1 MMENSSW
8 RGLALSPP
16 KPGGDKSSSLSSC
29 TSSISFSA
37 TALPLPNS
45 SNSAIN
51 NTINTSSK
59 TTSSSGS
66 GSPSSVGIHLNSISS
81 NTSSFSLEEENGALH
96 KNPSLTTKA
105 CSVKLVDIS
114 LQPTTAPST
123 HSSTPEITTSTSTSI
138 SSSPLKRESPSP
150 SSSLYEYPFKKVKT
164 PLPSTTTAAA
174 TIITA
179 TPEGSAST
187 NHPSV
192 SRVSISPLKDSSPPS
207 SPKAN
212 TSVTITKL
220 TPEPGKKVR
229 RRPSPDE
236 GSSLRCS
243 KCREVFST
251 KEAKRLHTCNSI
263 LDQHFLIESGDRL
276 KPENHSKE
284 DFSSA
289 SNSPTM
295 HPLHTKPD
303 SRVPSPTNSLPKLK
317 LETKRD
323 KWIASP
329 GGGST
334 PHHLDNNGCLGSQNS
349 KGGGCSGGF
358 LPPERT
364 PPSSE
369 NSQDSNSANF
379 TGKIR
384 IKYGGSSEDTIP
396 QSKQGNQDGYA
407 YAFTG
412 RPSYSPSRIESNGP
426 GGNVQDKE
434 SPRDASNKDSPAS
447 QADSGVFSIASSNS
461 PSKGD
466 VHSVADGTS
475 PDSPNNRERLNY
487 SDQVFNRDL
496 QWKSSSSGVHSSF
509 SSSSSSGSDSCN
521 LRNNSL
527 APIAG
532 PPPSNVSSS
541 SPMTSCVDNIPVM
554 TTSSSPSPMMMSNPS
569 PASSILSNE
578 NNPSS
583 MNQDPQ
589 HIQQQQNMR
598 MRQQHQSTM
607 NHQQALQQQVSA
619 ASARSQSQSVAM
631 PPQQGTP
638 QARTQQHSVQQ
649 QMQNRINFSQMQQHH
664 QPQQQPYNN
673 PYQMGAMGIP
683 NQQTQHQE
691 QQQQQRQVQQ
701 QQQIRDSNLYGGQLP
716 QDPRQFSFA
725 QNYFNFNAEPPAAK
739 RKRGRPRKNPSKDP
753 NAPKRSYSRKKK
765 GTDEGG
771 GGGVIGGGGVGVSG
785 NNNSVYN
792 FEEEEDDDIYKMK
805 QDSNSANSVNN
816 TLATRKKISFGSSSD
831 EDSVNKVAAAAA
843 AAVASNNIVGHH
855 PHHRLPGGGPMGY
868 HQGMMPQHT
877 RNYMQQHQGYHPQM
891 QQQQQILNQQQQ
903 QQQQHHQQMQQ
914 MMQQQQHQT
923 MGNNMHRQQQISIQQ
938 QQHRAMS
945 VNNNYN
951 RPSSTHGGNPST
963 DEPMYSSEI
972 LKTGTGIGIKIKIK
986 TKKNQE
992 SEGAKKRK
1000 VDPNGNTTTAA
1011 PTNNTN
1017 STVMSS
1023 NHIHH
1028 HQQQQQQQHIH
1039 HHPHNH
1045 LQHQHHHQQQQ
1056 SSLISKPSTVTSS
1069 SLQQQHQQ
1077 QGNSSA
1083 PSLPSSTYTPSVSL
1097 TSQLSMSQQMQIPRP
1112 SNPSGP
1118 SAQHMIPQHIQ
1129 SQLQQQTPKCSVSSP
1144 SPTQQQQH
1152 AARFKSQMQQRPGG
1166 PVSPA
1171 GMRPQSPYVS
1181 PHGSSPT
1188 FSGNSTTNNNNNS
1201 NVNPSNNN
1209 STNNS
1214 INNPFKMN
1222 GPTNNG
1228 MNNYYQHRI
1237 NSPFHEQQS
1246 AQQQFYHQGGY
1257 NNYNQGNSHRFS
1269 AGIQQQQQYYNQQQ
1283 QQQYNQQQQAT
1294 TAFDYNSQ
1302 QQVQGGMFQGGN
1314 GAYGNSSNMYMNAS
1328 AGQGGIQSN
1337 SSPMHHSNNMHMPMP
1352 GVGLPRVSPSLGGQS
1367 RSSATPLVSPS
1378 PSDHSPASN
1387 HNPLTPASNYG
1398 PTTPQSCGRP
1408 QTPQHSQTPSV
1419 VPPAP
1424 LASPITPVGPKTPQ
1438 SVGFPLSNNPP
1449 SSSAANTPLPS
1460 LGKQQPSPLSNESD
1474 LKSPLANM
1482 KSPSGGTS
1490 SNLRKIRRPSKQKEE
1505 EGPLSNKESTY
1516 STSLQNSPAAPV
1528 KTFTPS
1534 SPAIKSELDLPLKTT
1549 SPPHPT
1555 HTETPGGVKKEIK
1568 SPKSPKHDVI
1578 KEEIKEEVEKSG
1590 FVARW
1595 ADLDNKI
1602 LKKIFSYGIV
1612 KDGSSFMVRVSRVCS
1627 SWFKAAI
1634 DPDIWTHLDFS
1645 AGKLKEKYR
1654 NDKKLEIFLKKFPNV
1669 RELKCGNWRNS
1680 VSSST
1685 LKIIAANCPKIVSL
1699 SFNGCFKLTNEDLKF
1714 IGDNFEHLERL
1725 DLSSVSPSSGSSRSA
1740 VSSTCLSEFITVLGK
1755 RLTYL
1760 NISNNKMAG
1769 LPFVFKA
1776 LSSNSSN
1783 LRELDISNIT
1793 TTSRDTILIN
1803 MEKFQKGCPLLR
1815 ALNCNHT
1822 MISLSET
1829 PIKEQVHS
1837 PGFPLLERLQI
1848 AVDSRGYFEGMDD
1861 SQIERI
1867 LKKSDRLRHLDIR
1880 GCQRVSDSCLIRLP
1894 TWDIEHLILSGC
1906 SAASASADG
1915 LELMVRKWA
1924 DKLVEMDVSNT
1935 PGERAVNY
1943 TVEAFVEADKTN
1955 IRKLNLSCTA
1965 VSLKPLTRL
1974 LKNCP
1979 SIEYLNLSSCRG
1991 LARGMKRLYQ
2001 TRPDIIKLRT
2011 EIIDGK
2017 FNDNDDS
2024 DD

>member
-1 MMENSSW
+1 MDFERKARLRDVINDNNGLVSIVVGDVTILIIPSIVSVPVHYYSLKLNDRIFYLNVWELLFCTFKELRAKEDHHHLNQFIAHAALDLIDEYMIKTPNMYLKVVDKFNECRGLTELSEILDGIMRWKSEESAGCGCSRQRFVDW
-8 RGLALSPP
+8 KEKRKSLIYRSRLGKACEGLALSPP

-138 SSSPLKRESPSP
+138 I
-150 SSSLYEYPFKKVKT
+150 KT

-243 KCREVFST
+243 KCRE
-251 KEAKRLHTCNSI
+251 
-263 LDQHFLIESGDRL
+263 
-276 KPENHSKE
+276 
-284 DFSSA
+284 
-289 SNSPTM
+289 
-295 HPLHTKPD
+295 PD

-664 QPQQQPYNN
+664 QPNN
-673 PYQMGAMGIP
+673 NHIIILIKW
-683 NQQTQHQE
+683 
-691 QQQQQRQVQQ
+691 VQWESPINKHS
-701 QQQIRDSNLYGGQLP
+701 IRNSNNNRGKFNSSNKYVTRISMGGQLP

-877 RNYMQQHQGYHPQM
+877 RNYMQQHQGYHPQNAM

-1077 QGNSSA
+1077 TRQFISSFS
-1083 PSLPSSTYTPSVSL
+1083 PFIYLYSFCIFNLPTLDESTDANTKTHLNFNNKLLSVQYLVHHQRSSS
-1097 TSQLSMSQQMQIPRP
+1097 SM
-1112 SNPSGP
+1112 
-1118 SAQHMIPQHIQ
+1118 
-1129 SQLQQQTPKCSVSSP
+1129 LQD
-1144 SPTQQQQH
+1144 
-1152 AARFKSQMQQRPGG
+1152 FKSQMQQRPGG

-1171 GMRPQSPYVS
+1171 GMRPQSP
-1181 PHGSSPT
+1181 
-1188 FSGNSTTNNNNNS
+1188 
-1201 NVNPSNNN
+1201 
-1209 STNNS
+1209 

-1398 PTTPQSCGRP
+1398 PTTPQS
-1408 QTPQHSQTPSV
+1408 S
-1419 VPPAP
+1419 
-1424 LASPITPVGPKTPQ
+1424 SPITPVGPKTPQ

-1534 SPAIKSELDLPLKTT
+1534 SLLL
-1549 SPPHPT
+1549 
-1555 HTETPGGVKKEIK
+1555 
-1568 SPKSPKHDVI
+1568 
-1578 KEEIKEEVEKSG
+1578 
-1590 FVARW
+1590 
-1595 ADLDNKI
+1595 
-1602 LKKIFSYGIV
+1602 
-1612 KDGSSFMVRVSRVCS
+1612 
-1627 SWFKAAI
+1627 
-1634 DPDIWTHLDFS
+1634 
-1645 AGKLKEKYR
+1645 
-1654 NDKKLEIFLKKFPNV
+1654 
-1669 RELKCGNWRNS
+1669 
-1680 VSSST
+1680 
-1685 LKIIAANCPKIVSL
+1685 
-1699 SFNGCFKLTNEDLKF
+1699 
-1714 IGDNFEHLERL
+1714 
-1725 DLSSVSPSSGSSRSA
+1725 SRS
-1740 VSSTCLSEFITVLGK
+1740 
-1755 RLTYL
+1755 
-1760 NISNNKMAG
+1760 
-1769 LPFVFKA
+1769 
-1776 LSSNSSN
+1776 
-1783 LRELDISNIT
+1783 
-1793 TTSRDTILIN
+1793 
-1803 MEKFQKGCPLLR
+1803 
-1815 ALNCNHT
+1815 
-1822 MISLSET
+1822 
-1829 PIKEQVHS
+1829 
-1837 PGFPLLERLQI
+1837 
-1848 AVDSRGYFEGMDD
+1848 
-1861 SQIERI
+1861 
-1867 LKKSDRLRHLDIR
+1867 
-1880 GCQRVSDSCLIRLP
+1880 
-1894 TWDIEHLILSGC
+1894 
-1906 SAASASADG
+1906 
-1915 LELMVRKWA
+1915 
-1924 DKLVEMDVSNT
+1924 
-1935 PGERAVNY
+1935 
-1943 TVEAFVEADKTN
+1943 
-1955 IRKLNLSCTA
+1955 
-1965 VSLKPLTRL
+1965 
-1974 LKNCP
+1974 
-1979 SIEYLNLSSCRG
+1979 
-1991 LARGMKRLYQ
+1991 
-2001 TRPDIIKLRT
+2001 
-2011 EIIDGK
+2011 
-2017 FNDNDDS
+2017 
-2024 DD
+2024 